1 MILELSGAAL
11 AEGPVGAQPLGQL
24 EGQREGGQGVLWMLA
39 GCRGGGILSRSR
51 QDGKV
56 EAGE

>member
-1 MILELSGAAL
+1 MELSGAAL
-11 AEGPVGAQPLGQL
+11 AEGPAGAQPLGQL

-39 GCRGGGILSRSR
+39 GCRGGGIGFCSH